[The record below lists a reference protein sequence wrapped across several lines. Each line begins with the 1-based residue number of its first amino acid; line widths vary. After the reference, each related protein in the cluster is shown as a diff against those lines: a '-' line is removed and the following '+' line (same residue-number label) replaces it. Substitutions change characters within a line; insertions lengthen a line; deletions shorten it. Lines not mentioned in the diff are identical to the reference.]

1 MMTLVI
7 ENFGFECIVGILKE
21 ERTKPQKVEITAN
34 IQYEH
39 EKHGFLDYMKV
50 CREIKREFSAN
61 RFRLLEDAV
70 ISVCNTLKSKN
81 PQILKINI
89 KILKP
94 EVRTD
99 AKVGVAYERSFLS
112 E

>member
-7 ENFGFECIVGILKE
+7 EDFSFECIVGILKD
-21 ERTKPQKVEITAN
+21 ERTTPQKVEITAN
-34 IQYEH
+34 IGYAH
-39 EKHGFLDYMKV
+39 EKHGFLDYMKI
-50 CREIKREFSAN
+50 CREIKREFNAN
-61 RFRLLEDAV
+61 RFRLLEDAA
-70 ISVCNTLKSKN
+70 ISVCDTLKSKN

-99 AKVGVAYERSFLS
+99 AKVGVAFEKSFC
-112 E
+112 